1 MKRTHFLL
9 VMMALYCAA
18 GIAALVLADDG
29 GIVTA
34 TLSSPKKQKT
44 ESGVEIGME
53 METELGTAFVQA
65 LEAVKRIPEMSD
77 KTPAYTYTAVHST
90 GRLFI
95 RNGPSL
101 EHQIISFMLP
111 GTTGVVLSVGEEWVL
126 LEYGEVEGYVF
137 KGYLELTEVE

>member
-29 GIVTA
+29 SIVTA

-53 METELGTAFVQA
+53 TELGTAFVEA
-65 LEAVKRIPEMSD
+65 LEAVERIPEMSD

-111 GTTGVVLSVGEEWVL
+111 GTTGVVVSVGEEWVL
-126 LEYGEVEGYVF
+126 LEYEEVEGYVF